1 MTGSRLS
8 PGLRPGAAPT
18 PSRGLV
24 GGDVLADP
32 LVRELV
38 AARLVGVL
46 ATLEPDGSVHVIP
59 LWYALDGV
67 AIVFATG
74 SGSRKVSNL
83 RRDPRATLVLHDSRP
98 GFEVCGASIRGSV
111 ELVEGA
117 AAAPLIDR
125 VHRRYVTPEGERLP
139 APAEFLASD
148 DLAVRLV
155 PEAAFTWDERAS
167 AAARAL
173 REAGAALALEPTASS
188 VPGETRVA
196 G

>member
-1 MTGSRLS
+1 MRQD
-8 PGLRPGAAPT
+8 AAPT
-18 PSRGLV
+18 PSRGLA
-24 GGDVLADP
+24 GSDVLADP
-32 LVRELV
+32 LVLELL

-46 ATLEPDGSVHVIP
+46 ATLESNGSVHAVP

-74 SGSRKVSNL
+74 SASRKVRNL

-98 GFEVCGASIRGSV
+98 GFEVCGASIQGSV
-111 ELVEGA
+111 ELVDGA
-117 AAAPLIDR
+117 AAAPLIDS

-148 DLAVRLV
+148 DLAVLLV

-167 AAARAL
+167 AAAREL
-173 REAGAALALEPTASS
+173 RKTGAARALEPTTSRG
-188 VPGETRVA
+188 GEER
-196 G
+196 